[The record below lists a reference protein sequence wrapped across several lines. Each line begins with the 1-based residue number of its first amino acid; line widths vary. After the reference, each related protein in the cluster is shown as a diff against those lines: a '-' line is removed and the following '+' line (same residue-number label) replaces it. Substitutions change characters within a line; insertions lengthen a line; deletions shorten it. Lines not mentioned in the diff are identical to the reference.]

1 MKLLVAFSAVLALGL
16 GSNLRYDELKF
27 AQFKE
32 QFGKQYQTRSHNIL
46 LLFYLVKLFI
56 FSLKI
61 FVIPLLPVIDALGI
75 DLQRSLRLQERLLQV
90 PLARLQLVSEVDVEL
105 QL

>member
-1 MKLLVAFSAVLALGL
+1 M
-16 GSNLRYDELKF
+16 
-27 AQFKE
+27 
-32 QFGKQYQTRSHNIL
+32 
-46 LLFYLVKLFI
+46 
-56 FSLKI
+56 
-61 FVIPLLPVIDALGI
+61 IPLLPVIDALGI